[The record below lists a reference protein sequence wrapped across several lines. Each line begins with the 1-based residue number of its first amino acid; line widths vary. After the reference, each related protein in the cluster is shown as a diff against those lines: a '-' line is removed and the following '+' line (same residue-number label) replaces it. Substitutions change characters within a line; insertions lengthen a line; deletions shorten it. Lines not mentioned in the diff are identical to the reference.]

1 MPNPI
6 AGFLGRNSVYTND
19 AIGLNQFKQDWLT
32 NAQNQG
38 IQIFSTDFNGTQTNY
53 FDPTAQSNLT
63 LGNNSWQ
70 TFGNINGMGVAA
82 AYAGWYDV
90 ASKVRAEIN
99 YNPNTQQSQA
109 LIYKWNPLTTITNAF
124 IDLST
129 FVPKS
134 AEKWGDEVGYLRG
147 LKNGQEVDI
156 FGVRMV
162 NESTQSSNQS
172 SINNSELGVKFTADD
187 GVNGDFKFKVFG
199 NFDELRFETRAY
211 DNPSAAQPT
220 NSSGIII
227 DSSDY
232 LVQQIKYSGTEDALK
247 VAFDSIDLPE
257 TIDFGDAGVTRVI
270 VTNQGTRAINRP
282 VTVNLIISTDE
293 TIDRAI
299 PETLIDDQDDL
310 KNDGLLARVTQN
322 VNLQPGQST
331 IFNIPYNNLTSVV
344 SPGAYHIIAEVDPLY
359 QLSDRNS
366 GNNIATQLVSAPGTD
381 VVIDWMSAFLNA
393 VQEDPESDDPVGSAP
408 PEGTR
413 AAALLSAA
421 IYDTV
426 NAFTQTHTPY
436 LVNQIAPV
444 GASLEAAV
452 TGAAHYILTLLYP
465 NEAAMLDV
473 QRDRSLAEAG
483 TSNGFDF
490 GRSIAQAVMASPQ
503 ATALSVTDPDLGYPY
518 TAGAGDYIWHYDPL
532 NNYAV
537 GAGYGEDA
545 IPFAIPDSDTFA
557 PIFDTAFNSDQYAQ
571 EIEEVRLAGGK
582 QNTATTTLNRTA
594 DQTELTFFWA
604 YDRADT
610 FRPYGQ
616 LIQIAQ
622 ETAIREGNTIA
633 ENARL
638 FLQLN
643 LALADSAITA
653 WDSKYTH
660 NQPRPN
666 DVIAGRIDEVTGLPV
681 APMAATDGR
690 PDTIADPDWESLL
703 PTPPFPDYISGHS
716 TFGGAFGTVMTDFF
730 GDNYAFTA
738 VSQELIGTTRT
749 FSSFNQAGFEDAIS
763 RLYGG
768 VHIRE
773 AVLDAVGTGQAIANY
788 VVNNIAQPV

>member
-6 AGFLGRNSVYTND
+6 SGSLGQNFAYTNN
-19 AIGLNQFKQDWLT
+19 ATGLNQFKQDWLT

-53 FDPTAQSNLT
+53 FDPIAQSNLT

-70 TFGNINGMGVAA
+70 TYGNVNGMGVAA

-109 LIYKWNPLTTITNAF
+109 LTYKWNPLTTISNAF

-129 FVPKS
+129 FAPKS
-134 AEKWGDEVGYLRG
+134 AEKWGNEVGYLRAFR
-147 LKNGQEVDI
+147 NGQEVDI

-172 SINNSELGVKFTADD
+172 SIDNSQVGVKFTADD

-199 NFDELRFETRAY
+199 NFDELRFDARPY
-211 DNPSAAQPT
+211 DNPSATQPT
-220 NSSGIII
+220 NASGIIT

-232 LVQQIKYSGTEDALK
+232 LVQQIKYEGTEDALK
-247 VAFDSIDLPE
+247 VAFDSINLPD
-257 TIDFGDAGVTRVI
+257 TFDFGDQGTARVI
-270 VTNQGTRAINRP
+270 VTNQGTRPINQP

-293 TIDRAI
+293 TIDRVT
-299 PETLIDDQDDL
+299 PDRVIDAQDDL
-310 KNDGLLARVTQN
+310 INDGLLATFTQN

-331 IFNIPYNNLTSVV
+331 IFEIPYNNLTSVV
-344 SPGAYHIIAEVDPLY
+344 SPGAYHLIAEVDPLHHN
-359 QLSDRNS
+359 SSNS
-366 GNNIATQLVSAPGTD
+366 GNKIASELVSAPGTD

-393 VQEDPESDDPVGSAP
+393 VQEDPESGDPVGSAP

-413 AAALLSAA
+413 SGALLSAA

-436 LVNQIAPV
+436 LVNQIAPA

-452 TGAAHYILTLLYP
+452 TGAAHYVLTLLYP
-465 NEAAMLDV
+465 NEAAMLNL

-483 TSNGFDF
+483 TTNGFDF

-518 TAGAGDYIWHYDPL
+518 THPGGVYDWHYDPL
-532 NNYAV
+532 NNYAI

-545 IPFAIPDSDTFA
+545 IPFAVPDSDTFA
-557 PIFDTAFNSDQYAQ
+557 PIFDTAYNSNQYAQ

-582 QNTATTTLNRTA
+582 QNTATTTLNRTP
-594 DQTELTFFWA
+594 DQTELTIFWA
-604 YDRADT
+604 YDRPDT
-610 FRPYGQ
+610 FRPFGQ
-616 LIQIAQ
+616 LIEIAQ
-622 ETAIREGNTIA
+622 EVAMREGNSIA

-653 WDSKYTH
+653 WDSKYTYF
-660 NQPRPN
+660 QPRPN

-681 APMAATDGR
+681 APLAATDGR
-690 PDTIADPDWESLL
+690 PDTIADPDWQSLL
-703 PTPPFPDYISGHS
+703 PTPPFPDFISGHS
-716 TFGGAFGTVMTDFF
+716 TFGGVFGTVMTDFF

-768 VHIRE
+768 VHVRE
-773 AVLDAVGTGQAIANY
+773 AILDAVTTGQAIANY

>member
-1 MPNPI
+1 MANPI
-6 AGFLGRNSVYTND
+6 TGSLGQNFAYTNNTT
-19 AIGLNQFKQDWLT
+19 GLNQFKQDWLT

-38 IQIFSTDFNGTQTNY
+38 IQIFSADFNGTQTNY
-53 FDPTAQSNLT
+53 FDPIPQSNLT
-63 LGNNSWQ
+63 LSNNSWQ
-70 TFGNINGMGVAA
+70 TFGNVNGMGVAA
-82 AYAGWYDV
+82 AYAGWYDI

-99 YNPNTQQSQA
+99 YNPNNQQSQA
-109 LIYKWNPLTTITNAF
+109 LNYKWNPLTTITSAF

-129 FVPKS
+129 FAPKS
-134 AEKWGDEVGYLRG
+134 AEKWGDEVGFLRAF
-147 LKNGQEVDI
+147 KNGQEVDI

-211 DNPSAAQPT
+211 DNPSATQPT
-220 NSSGIII
+220 NQFGIIT

-232 LVQQIKYSGTEDALK
+232 LVQQIKYEGTEDALR
-247 VAFDSIDLPE
+247 VNFSNINLPD
-257 TIDFGDAGVTRVI
+257 TVDFGDAGTATVT
-270 VTNQGTRAINRP
+270 VTNQGTRTINRP

-293 TIDRAI
+293 TIDRVTPDTAI
-299 PETLIDDQDDL
+299 DAQEDL

-331 IFNIPYNNLTSVV
+331 TFNIAYNNLTSVV
-344 SPGAYHIIAEVDPLY
+344 SPGAYHLIAELDP
-359 QLSDRNS
+359 QHHSSSNS
-366 GNNIATQLVSAPGTD
+366 GNNIATQLVSAPNTD

-393 VQEDPESDDPVGSAP
+393 VQEDPESSDPVGSAP

-426 NAFTQTHTPY
+426 NAFTQSHTPY
-436 LVNQIAPV
+436 LVNQIVPV

-452 TGAAHYILTLLYP
+452 TGAAHYVLTLLYP
-465 NEAAMLDV
+465 NEAAMFNI

-483 TSNGFDF
+483 TTNGFDF

-518 TAGAGDYIWHYDPL
+518 TAGAGDYIWHVDPL

-557 PIFDTAFNSDQYAQ
+557 PIYDTTFNSNQYAQ
-571 EIEEVRLAGGK
+571 EIEEVRLFGGK
-582 QNTATTTLNRTA
+582 QNTATTTLLRTP

-604 YDRADT
+604 YDRPDT

-622 ETAIREGNTIA
+622 ETAIREGNTID

-643 LALADSAITA
+643 VALADSAITA

-660 NQPRPN
+660 FQPRPN

-681 APMAATDGR
+681 APLAATDGR
-690 PDTIADPDWESLL
+690 PDTIADLDWQSLL
-703 PTPPFPDYISGHS
+703 PTPPFPDFISGHS
-716 TFGGAFGTVMTDFF
+716 TFGGAFGAVMTDFF

-773 AVLDAVGTGQAIANY
+773 AIVDAVTTGQAIANY
-788 VVNNIAQPV
+788 VVDNIAQPV

>member
-1 MPNPI
+1 MANPI
-6 AGFLGRNSVYTND
+6 SGFLGRNFVYSND
-19 AIGLNQFKQDWLT
+19 TVGLNAFKAEWLT
-32 NAQNQG
+32 AAQNQG
-38 IQIFSTDFNGTQTNY
+38 INIFSTDFNGTQTNY
-53 FDPTAQSNLT
+53 FNPIPQSNLT
-63 LGNNSWQ
+63 LSNNSWQ
-70 TFGNINGMGVAA
+70 TYGNINGMGVAA
-82 AYAGWYDV
+82 SYAGWYTEI
-90 ASKVRAEIN
+90 SKIRAEIN
-99 YNPNTQQSQA
+99 HNPNTGESQK
-109 LIYKWNPLTTITNAF
+109 LTYKWQPISSITSAF

-129 FVPKS
+129 FAPKS
-134 AEKWGDEVGYLRG
+134 AEKWGDEVGFLRG
-147 LKNGQEVDI
+147 FKNGQEVDL

-172 SINNSELGVKFTADD
+172 SINNSQFGVKFTADD

-199 NFDELRFETRAY
+199 NFDELQFEASPY
-211 DNPSAAQPT
+211 DNPSATQPT
-220 NSSGIII
+220 NQFGKT
-227 DSSDY
+227 DSSDF
-232 LVQQIKYSGTEDALK
+232 LVQQIKYEGTEDALK
-247 VAFDSIDLPE
+247 VAFDSINLPD
-257 TIDFGDAGVTRVI
+257 TIDFGDEGTARVT
-270 VTNQGTRAINRP
+270 VTNQGTRAINQP

-293 TIDRAI
+293 TIDRLT
-299 PETLIDDQDDL
+299 PETLIDAQDDL

-331 IFNIPYNNLTSVV
+331 ILNIPYNNLTSVV
-344 SPGAYHIIAEVDPLY
+344 SPGAYHIIAEVDPAN

-393 VQEDPESDDPVGSAP
+393 VQEDPESGDPVGSAP

-452 TGAAHYILTLLYP
+452 TGAAHYVLTLLYP
-465 NEAAMLDV
+465 NEAAMFNL
-473 QRDRSLAEAG
+473 QRDRSLTEAG

-545 IPFAIPDSDTFA
+545 IPFAVPDSDTFA
-557 PIFDTAFNSDQYAQ
+557 PIFDTTFNSNQYAQ
-571 EIEEVRLAGGK
+571 EIEEVRLFGGK
-582 QNTATTTLNRTA
+582 QNTATTTLLRTP

-604 YDRADT
+604 YDRPDT

-622 ETAIREGNTIA
+622 ETAIREGNTID

-681 APMAATDGR
+681 APLAATDGR
-690 PDTIADPDWESLL
+690 PETIADLNWESLL

-716 TFGGAFGTVMTDFF
+716 TFGGAFGAVMTDFF
-730 GDNYAFTA
+730 GDNYQFTA

>member
-1 MPNPI
+1 MPSPI
-6 AGFLGRNSVYTND
+6 VGSLGRSSVYTND
-19 AIGLNQFKQDWLT
+19 ATGLNQFKQDWLT

-53 FDPTAQSNLT
+53 FDPIPQSNLT
-63 LGNNSWQ
+63 LSNNSWQ
-70 TFGNINGMGVAA
+70 TYGNVSGMGVAA

-109 LIYKWNPLTTITNAF
+109 LSYKWKPIANITSAF

-134 AEKWGDEVGYLRG
+134 AEKWGDEVGFLRG
-147 LKNGQEVDI
+147 FKNGQEVDL
-156 FGVRMV
+156 FGVRMI

-172 SINNSELGVKFTADD
+172 SINNSQLGVKFTADD

-199 NFDELRFETRAY
+199 NFDELRFETRPY
-211 DNPSAAQPT
+211 DNPSATQPT
-220 NSSGIII
+220 NQFGIII

-232 LVQQIKYSGTEDALK
+232 LVQKIKYEGTEDALK

-257 TIDFGDAGVTRVI
+257 TIDFGDSGVARVI
-270 VTNQGTRAINRP
+270 VTNQGTRTINQP

-293 TIDRAI
+293 TIDRVT
-299 PETLIDDQDDL
+299 PDTVIDAQDDL
-310 KNDGLLARVTQN
+310 KNDGLLARITQN
-322 VNLQPGQST
+322 INLQPGQST
-331 IFNIPYNNLTSVV
+331 ILNIPYNNLTSVV
-344 SPGAYHIIAEVDPLY
+344 SPGAYHIIAEVDPAN
-359 QLSDRNS
+359 QLSDRSS
-366 GNNIATQLVSAPGTD
+366 GNNIATQLVSAPDTD
-381 VVIDWMSAFLNA
+381 VVIDWMSTFLNA
-393 VQEDPESDDPVGSAP
+393 VQEDPESGDPVGSAP

-452 TGAAHYILTLLYP
+452 TGAAHYVLTLLYP
-465 NEAAMLDV
+465 NEAAMFNL
-473 QRDRSLAEAG
+473 QRDRSLTEAG

-545 IPFAIPDSDTFA
+545 IPFAVPDSDTFA
-557 PIFDTAFNSDQYAQ
+557 PIFDTTLNSNQYAQ
-571 EIEEVRLAGGK
+571 EIEEVRLFGGK
-582 QNTATTTLNRTA
+582 QNTATTTLLRTP

-604 YDRADT
+604 YDRPDT

-622 ETAIREGNTIA
+622 ETAIREGNTID

-681 APMAATDGR
+681 APLAATDGR
-690 PDTIADPDWESLL
+690 PETIADLNWESLL

-716 TFGGAFGTVMTDFF
+716 TFGGAFGAVMTDFF
-730 GDNYAFTA
+730 GDNYQFTA